1 MPLRYVF
8 CLSVALSSAFAGS
21 AGAQGERDDGSDLA
35 PPPTLLGRYEL
46 SIAEAIAMGLKN
58 NLDVE
63 VTRYDPLL
71 SWEEF
76 QAAWG
81 AYDPEFSADFG
92 WDSFERPVASSL
104 QDANLLVD
112 RELGGRSGLNGK
124 IPWLNAT
131 YGVNYE
137 GKRLTTSSS
146 IQDLSPEYRTRL
158 VASFRVPL
166 LRNLIWDQ
174 DWTRVKQ
181 TRVLYGIEEE
191 NFRRQV
197 MDTVQ
202 SIEIAYWDLA
212 AAEEEEGVAE
222 KSVETAQELLRQTE
236 TQYEV
241 GVVSRV
247 EVTEAEAG
255 LALRE
260 VELIRATNAH
270 QNAQDDLMDA
280 VLGRGLRPGSEL
292 EVTASDRPDAYIAYE
307 IDVEEAARKAFE
319 NRPELAGARQ
329 EIERRQIEVKFR
341 NNQRLPQLDLEAS
354 YGFNGLSGSTNKAP
368 NIFGEPRAPIVGI
381 PRNYWGSQDTFD
393 NAQDASVRGLLSI
406 PLLNKT
412 ARSNATRASIDLR
425 KAGSQLARLEQD
437 IIVDVRRA
445 ARTLEAAQKGIVA
458 AERAVTAAE
467 EQLRAERIR
476 LEQGESTPF
485 DVLLRQQEFVRSQ
498 SELIDAIRI
507 YRNSIVALDRQQ
519 GTILKTRNVMIDQV
533 RAMR

>member
-1 MPLRYVF
+1 MPLRQVF
-8 CLSVALSSAFAGS
+8 FLTVSLSLAFAGT
-21 AGAQGERDDGSDLA
+21 AGAQAAGDPA
-35 PPPTLLGRYEL
+35 PDPAPTMLGKYEL
-46 SIAEAIAMGLKN
+46 SIADAIEMGLKN

-81 AYDPEFSADFG
+81 AYDPRFDADFG
-92 WDSFERPVASSL
+92 WDSRETPIASSL
-104 QDANLLVD
+104 QATNLLVE
-112 RELGGRSGLNGK
+112 RELGGRTGLNGK

-131 YGVNYE
+131 YGVNYQ
-137 GKRLTTSSS
+137 GSHLTTSSS
-146 IQDLSPEYRTRL
+146 ISDLSPENRSGL
-158 VASFRVPL
+158 VASLRVPL
-166 LRNLIWDQ
+166 LRNLVWDQ

-181 TRVLYGIEEE
+181 TKILYGIEEE
-191 NFRRQV
+191 NFRREV
-197 MDTVQ
+197 MDTVER
-202 SIEIAYWDLA
+202 IETAYWDLV
-212 AAEEEEGVAE
+212 AAEEAEEVAV

-255 LALRE
+255 LAQRE
-260 VELIRATNAH
+260 VELIRAANAH
-270 QNAQDDLMDA
+270 DNSMDFLMDE
-280 VLGRGLRPGSEL
+280 VLGRGLRPDSRL
-292 EVTASDRPDAYIAYE
+292 EVVAADRPDDYIVYE
-307 IDVEEAARKAFE
+307 IDVAEAARKAFE

-341 NNQRLPQLDLEAS
+341 NNQKLPQLDVEAS
-354 YGFNGLSGSTNKAP
+354 YGFNGLSGITNSAP
-368 NIFGEPRAPIVGI
+368 SLFGGPRAPIVGV
-381 PRNYWGSQDTFD
+381 PGYYWGSHNTFD
-393 NAQDASVRGLLSI
+393 NAQDASVRGLFSI

-412 ARSNATRASIDLR
+412 ARSNSTRANIDLR

-437 IIVDVRRA
+437 IILSVRVA
-445 ARTLEAAQKGIVA
+445 ARNLEAAQGAILA
-458 AERAVTAAE
+458 AERAVVAAE

-485 DVLLRQQEFVRSQ
+485 DVLLREQDYVGSQ
-498 SELIDAIRI
+498 SALIDAIRI
-507 YRNSIVALDRQQ
+507 YRNSTVALDRQQ

-533 RAMR
+533 RALR